1 MRISLTNT
9 PVIRP
14 WLLIAATVVVLL
26 LSGCGQVSARESLQI
41 GRGQWVRAEDADIA
55 TAKEAEPPVIKAETY
70 LATGKLVESQGNF
83 AQAAKLYGQA
93 CEARPDYAAAWNR
106 LGIVYDKLGKYDK
119 AEEALRQAIKH
130 APKVAFL
137 HNNLGFNYLLEG
149 RSIEAE
155 KSLRRAIE
163 LNPQFQRARVNLGI
177 ALVKQG
183 RSDEA
188 LAQFKQAVP
197 EAQAYY
203 NMAYLH
209 RQAGRWGMAGEYYE
223 RAWALDPKLSGVKES
238 LALVEQGDAE
248 DKESCGALGLCQNGD
263 SAV

>member
-9 PVIRP
+9 PAIRP
-14 WLLIAATVVVLL
+14 WFLIAATALVLL
-26 LSGCGQVSARESLQI
+26 LSGCSQETSRESLQI
-41 GRGQWVRAEDADIA
+41 GQGQWVRVDDTDMSAVQ
-55 TAKEAEPPVIKAETY
+55 EAEPPVIRAETY

-83 AQAAKLYGQA
+83 PQAVRLYRQA
-93 CEARPDYAAAWNR
+93 CEVRPDYAAAWNR

-119 AEEALRQAIKH
+119 AEESLREAIRY

-137 HNNLGFNYLLEG
+137 HNNLGFSYSLEG
-149 RSIEAE
+149 RYIEAE

-177 ALVKQG
+177 ALAKQG

-209 RQAGRWGMAGEYYE
+209 RQAGQWSMAGEYYE
-223 RAWALDPKLSGVKES
+223 RAWALDPNLSGVKEN
-238 LALVEQGDAE
+238 LALVERGDGE
-248 DKESCGALGLCQNGD
+248 DK
-263 SAV
+263 